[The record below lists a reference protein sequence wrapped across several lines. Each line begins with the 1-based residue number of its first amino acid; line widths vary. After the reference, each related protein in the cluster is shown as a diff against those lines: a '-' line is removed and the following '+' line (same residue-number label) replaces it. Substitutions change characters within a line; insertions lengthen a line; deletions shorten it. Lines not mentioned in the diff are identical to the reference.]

1 MPLLQSHV
9 ALLLQLPLLLLLIT
23 NTAKLVSS
31 RPSAPHCRLHR
42 RAHRGSRRALLLGP
56 RLLGSHHRTAS
67 AAHIA
72 SALAL
77 TAPAL
82 HSHIGWSVHQGPRP
96 TPLLPRHSLQ
106 TKSPPLPLLRAYNT
120 YAKSLEAG
128 SQILPTHKYGRTS
141 CQAPG
146 ENDAHLVRT
155 THVLAETH
163 AHAKTPYL
171 HSAAAPHLFCVA
183 TPLTHAVTAA
193 TTTATATAT
202 TTANRTRQSHA
213 EPNTSA

>member
-9 ALLLQLPLLLLLIT
+9 ALLLQLPLLLLIT

-42 RAHRGSRRALLLGP
+42 RAHRGSESPSTWPRAY
-56 RLLGSHHRTAS
+56 
-67 AAHIA
+67 
-72 SALAL
+72 SALTIGRPARLISHLLSPSPHQPYTL
-77 TAPAL
+77 TSDGLCIRAPGQL
-82 HSHIGWSVHQGPRP
+82 HSCLATVC
-96 TPLLPRHSLQ
+96 RHSLLLCLCCVHTIHTQ
-106 TKSPPLPLLRAYNT
+106 RVSKLVLKSC
-120 YAKSLEAG
+120 
-128 SQILPTHKYGRTS
+128 QQHKYGRTS

-202 TTANRTRQSHA
+202 TTANRTRQSHT